1 MQERQKR
8 LETEK
13 NDTQVEGVNLN
24 RVLQYLNGIELQPP
38 QESHPRKKYKKKD
51 LLDFFIEYVFMNDNM
66 QFKEFIEEV
75 ERAIIIKTLAK
86 FNGNQRETAKFLG
99 IKYTTLNE
107 KVKRYNIYFR
117 KEPFTNFIRTNIHES

>member
-1 MQERQKR
+1 MPEGQKG

-13 NDTQVEGVNLN
+13 NDILMHGLDLN
-24 RVLQYLNGIELQPP
+24 RILQYLNGVELRS
-38 QESHPRKKYKKKD
+38 SHKSRPKKKYNKD
-51 LLDFFIEYVFMNDNM
+51 LLDFFVEYVFMNDNIN
-66 QFKEFIEEV
+66 FKEFIEEV

-86 FNGNQRETAKFLG
+86 FNGNQRETGKFLG

-117 KEPFTNFIRTNIHES
+117 KEPFINFIRSNIPES